1 MGELKL
7 VQNEEKLMTVQE
19 IAAAKGVSERHVRT
33 WIADCALDPEELRVN
48 SQGGR
53 PSPLYSLSILEFK
66 SSEIKGKKAIEKLPV
81 EFQKLLAAG
90 TTLKAALDDATATE
104 ARQQLVTQLVAA
116 KEHYG
121 ELSAE
126 DARQVLQI
134 VSEAYVQLEA
144 QNKAQLEF
152 FDSEYTAW
160 NQCEMDYQAEVAKLT
175 ERAHMA
181 EDEVQALRDP
191 EYRKREQK
199 RTKWWKDFIN
209 ATR

>member
-7 VQNEEKLMTVQE
+7 VQKEEKLMTVQE
-19 IAAAKGVSERHVRT
+19 IAEAKGVSKRRIRQI
-33 WIADCALDPEELRVN
+33 IAEIDDFEPEELRIN
-48 SQGGR
+48 AQGK
-53 PSPLYSLSILEFK
+53 PTPLYSLDKWEIAISHLE
-66 SSEIKGKKAIEKLPV
+66 GQKAIEKLPV
-81 EFQKLLAAG
+81 ELQKLLAAG

-104 ARQQLVTQLVAA
+104 ARQQLVSQLVAA

-126 DARQVLQI
+126 DARQVLEI

-152 FDSEYTAW
+152 FDTEYTAW
-160 NQCEMDYQAEVAKLT
+160 NQCEMDYQDEVAKIT
-175 ERAHMA
+175 ERARIA